1 MWETFER
8 LIPDLTYMLK
18 LNEGTKQMSA
28 INTVNT
34 VDQTIATY
42 ANDNAVTEVT
52 NSKVND
58 YNNATFN
65 TVSAVVRPKSLADLI
80 GRNVNDNK

>member
-1 MWETFER
+1 
-8 LIPDLTYMLK
+8 
-18 LNEGTKQMSA
+18 MSA

-42 ANDNAVTEVT
+42 ANDNYAAELR
-52 NSKVND
+52 NNQVND

-65 TVSAVVRPKSLADLI
+65 TVNTVVRPKSLADLI